1 MPTSYEVDT
10 FLGEVDTFFQK
21 KTLYLPTKELLGNI
35 PKNRIG
41 KRQYIFLKNY
51 AKISRIA
58 KNELFMGFSPQQR

>member
-41 KRQYIFLKNY
+41 KRQYIFTYYKKRL
-51 AKISRIA
+51 
-58 KNELFMGFSPQQR
+58 M

>member
-35 PKNRIG
+35 PKNRIALIP
-41 KRQYIFLKNY
+41 QHYSLILF
-51 AKISRIA
+51 ISA
-58 KNELFMGFSPQQR
+58 